1 MTKQELIRAMVSSG
15 DGSYFITASELVRFL
30 GLSHPRYITR
40 YVEGL
45 DRVGGK
51 RYFIPDVAGRIIGE
65 VRR

>member
-15 DGSYFITASELVRFL
+15 DGSYFITKSDLARFF
-30 GLSHPRYITR
+30 GVSHSRYIEK

-45 DRVGGK
+45 DRIGGK